1 MLALINMKKIYKVSF
16 LSSFFG
22 LFPFGYVMHE
32 FALLPFLLLVFR
44 FSSWFLASVWLFYI
58 YGRG

>member
-1 MLALINMKKIYKVSF
+1 MLYLINMKKAHRVSF

-22 LFPFGYVMHE
+22 LFRFGYVVSG

-44 FSSWFLASVWLFYI
+44 FSSWFVAAWLPYI
-58 YGRG
+58 FGVG

>member
-1 MLALINMKKIYKVSF
+1 MLALINMKKANKMTF

-22 LFPFGYVMHE
+22 LFRFGYVVSG

-58 YGRG
+58 YGVG